1 VKLLLDTHV
10 LLWWLDDNP
19 RLRPGARAAIADPN
33 VTVLVSVA
41 SGWELSLKYRLGKNA
56 ELGSAIMHQAAEQG
70 FQLVGVKR
78 EHLAALE
85 YLPRVNGHG
94 DPFDLLLLAQAAV
107 EDASLMTADS
117 MMPEYGI
124 RCIGTR

>member
-1 VKLLLDTHV
+1 MKLLLDTHV
-10 LLWWLDDNP
+10 LLWWLGDNP
-19 RLRPGARAAIADPN
+19 RLRPRARAAIADPN

-41 SGWELSLKYRLGKNA
+41 SGWELSVKYRLGKSA
-56 ELGSAIMHQAAEQG
+56 ELGSLILHQAADEG
-70 FQLVGVKR
+70 FQLVAVKR

-85 YLPRVNGHG
+85 RLPRVNGHG
-94 DPFDLLLLAQAAV
+94 DPFDLLLLAQALV
-107 EDASLMTADS
+107 EDAQLMTSDR